1 MFGNIDL
8 KICDI
13 RQNMERNNM
22 IIAFGAAVT
31 AFMLIMIL
39 SPFMYGSGT
48 IVGLDGVP
56 GSVDNTWSLTTVQYA
71 LGDIF
76 CHQEMSRSF
85 VFNGNQMP
93 FCIRDTGIFVGLS
106 AGLIASVL
114 YDKKAGRTVACIGL
128 ALICVTA
135 IEWLAE
141 SCIGDM
147 PNIRFVSGI
156 CAGLGASML
165 VRCYIDRLY

>member
-1 MFGNIDL
+1 
-8 KICDI
+8 
-13 RQNMERNNM
+13 MERKSM
-22 IIAFGAAVT
+22 ILAFGTVVT
-31 AFMLIMIL
+31 VFMLIMIL

-56 GSVDNTWSLTTVQYA
+56 GSVDNAWNLTTVQYA

-93 FCIRDTGIFVGLS
+93 FCIRDTGIFAGLS
-106 AGLIASVL
+106 AGLMVSVL
-114 YDKKAGRTVACIGL
+114 YDKKTGRTTAYVGL
-128 ALICVTA
+128 ALICVTVT
-135 IEWLAE
+135 EWLAE
-141 SCIGDM
+141 SYVGDM

-156 CAGLGASML
+156 CAGLGVSML